1 MSTRAV
7 SVRRRRKVLAFVAG
21 GMALGVAGMVTLAAW
36 NDNEWVFG
44 GTGPGGEEGV
54 GTSEFNV
61 QQNSWGGD
69 PVPTAASDFIDRET
83 NPGNALKFTVDPT
96 GLTPNTTIYAPVAM
110 TTTANSIGGELQLVK
125 PEAATGEVLND
136 DDGLLWDALT
146 YSVRVTADA
155 AVAENCTPAGFASAG
170 DDIVPAGT
178 GFAADVAAAPQDLSA
193 ERGNVQYYCFAI
205 TLPAA
210 EADNAD
216 LQGLVVSPAWRFAA
230 VSDD

>member
-61 QQNSWGGD
+61 EQNAWTD
-69 PVPTAASDFIDRET
+69 TVPTAASTFTNHEN
-83 NPGNALKFTVDPT
+83 NPGNALMFNVDPT
-96 GLTPNTTIYAPVAM
+96 GLTPGTTIYAPVAM
-110 TTTANSIGGELQLVK
+110 TTTANSIGGELQLIK